1 MADISIEPPNS
12 RLFILCSKNLNES
25 DLQQAFDRY
34 GNVEDIWIVKD
45 KNTNESKGV
54 VYIKYSKSSEAAL
67 AMEEMNGK
75 VLANAPKPIKVM
87 IAHSREQGSKKDDD
101 PERLLRL
108 FIVVPKSMTEEE
120 LREHFKQFGE
130 VEYVS
135 IVKNRD
141 TGESKGVGYVKY
153 YRAYHAAK
161 AFEEC
166 SKSFKAVFAR
176 PREPKVPSGGQYD
189 PPMERMSGGGGWI
202 GYGDNVM
209 PMGGRG
215 GSGGHGDA
223 RLIAAVH
230 SSLRQEQVYKLFD
243 IAPGLVDIRPQANAQ
258 RNYYNQVQKVL
269 VEYNCPQ
276 AASYA
281 AEKLH
286 GFEYPPGHRISIRSA
301 SGDLPPPSRGALLPN
316 APTSR
321 MDMNGSGMTTI
332 STSELA
338 TLNAAL
344 AKAEAIIKNRGLAPS
359 GLKSADDETFDPTY
373 CSVRLPPPQ
382 QLVPPPDGPTHRL
395 FIVCQPGLPSM
406 YALRDI
412 FGRFGNLVEVYTLH
426 GKNCGYVT
434 YATQDSAEEAI
445 KKLHLQEVCGM
456 RMKVMV
462 AEPPRGGPDRSDR
475 KRLRIDH
482 ESAEA

>member
-1 MADISIEPPNS
+1 MADVSIEPPNS
-12 RLFILCSKNLNES
+12 RLFILCSKTLTEA
-25 DLQQAFDRY
+25 DLHQAFDPF
-34 GNVEDIWIVKD
+34 GTVEDIWIVKD
-45 KNTNESKGV
+45 KASNESKGV

-75 VLANAPKPIKVM
+75 VVGNTPKPIKVM

-108 FIVVPKSMTEEE
+108 FIVVPKSMTEDE
-120 LREHFKQFGE
+120 LRDHFKQFGDLD
-130 VEYVS
+130 YVS
-135 IVKNRD
+135 IVKNRE

-153 YRAYHAAK
+153 YRAFHAAK

-166 SKSFKAVFAR
+166 SRSYKAVFAR
-176 PREPKVPSGGQYD
+176 PREPKVQSTSQYD
-189 PPMERMSGGGGWI
+189 PPMDRMGGGWVGYGDGSTPRSGGSGSGGGAL
-202 GYGDNVM
+202 GD
-209 PMGGRG
+209 
-215 GSGGHGDA
+215 S
-223 RLIAAVH
+223 RLLAFVP
-230 SSLRQEQVYKLFD
+230 SSLRQEQVYRLFD
-243 IAPGLVDIRPQANAQ
+243 IAPGFVDIRPQANTQ
-258 RNYYNQVQKVL
+258 RNYYQVQKIL

-286 GFEYPPGHRISIRSA
+286 GFEYPPGQRITIRSA
-301 SGDLPPPSRGALLPN
+301 SGELPPPSRGALLPA
-316 APTSR
+316 APSSAR
-321 MDMNGSGMTTI
+321 VDVNGSGVTTI
-332 STSELA
+332 STTELA

-344 AKAEAIIKNRGLAPS
+344 AKAEAIIKNKGLALS
-359 GLKSADDETFDPTY
+359 GLKSDDSDSYDPTY

-382 QLVPPPDGPTHRL
+382 PLVPPPEGSTHRL

-434 YATQDSAEEAI
+434 YATQQSAEEAI
-445 KKLHLQEVCGM
+445 KTLHLQEVCGM

-475 KRLRIDH
+475 KRLRMDT
-482 ESAEA
+482 ESAES